1 MITNDI
7 ELTKI
12 FLDNEF
18 IIGLPT
24 ETVYGLAGNINSDK
38 AIKSIF
44 ELKKRPLFNPLIV
57 HVKSKNAISTVA
69 QSIPDTA
76 YQLAEAFW
84 PGPMTLI
91 LPKKS
96 GISDLITA
104 GKPTVAVRVPNHEKA
119 LQLLD
124 ILDYPL
130 AAPSANP
137 FSSISPTSAEHV
149 HQYFGKSLPL
159 ILQGGHCAKGIEST
173 IIGFQNNQPVVYR
186 LGTLSVDEIESNLG
200 IKLPQ
205 STNATDSPEA
215 PGMLS
220 KHYSPKTPLMLTD
233 SIEEAIEKYANKKIG
248 LLTFGPHDL
257 TNPCP
262 IHLVLSE
269 NENLEEAA
277 ARLYAALHQL
287 DEVDIDLIIAEK
299 MPEIGLGCTIN
310 DRLMRAS
317 K

>member
-1 MITNDI
+1 MITQDI

-24 ETVYGLAGNINSDK
+24 ETVYGLAGNINSEK

-44 ELKKRPLFNPLIV
+44 ELKKRPFFNPLIV
-57 HVKSKNAISTVA
+57 HVKNKNALSTVA
-69 QSIPDTA
+69 QSIPEKA
-76 YQLAEAFW
+76 YQLAEKFW

-96 GISDLITA
+96 GVSDLITA

-137 FSSISPTSAEHV
+137 FSKISPTSAQHV
-149 HQYFGKSLPL
+149 HQYFGKALPL
-159 ILQGGHCAKGIEST
+159 ILEGGQCARGIEST
-173 IIGFQNNQPVVYR
+173 IIGFEKDQPIVYR
-186 LGTLSVDEIESNLG
+186 LGTLSLDEIESYLG
-200 IKLPQ
+200 VKLIQ
-205 STNATDSPEA
+205 STHSSESPEA

-220 KHYSPKTPLMLTD
+220 KHYSPRTPLILTD
-233 SIEEAIEKYANKKIG
+233 ALEETIETNMDKKIG
-248 LLTFGPHDL
+248 VLTFRPQTFTL
-257 TNPCP
+257 QTP
-262 IHLVLSE
+262 IHLILSE

-277 ARLYAALHQL
+277 SRLYASLHQL
-287 DEVDIDLIIAEK
+287 DELDLDLIIAEK
-299 MPEIGLGCTIN
+299 FPDQGLGQTIN
-310 DRLMRAS
+310 DRLLRAS